1 MRRNERLE
9 RKFSKASDLLA
20 RGDLPTTEAILQ
32 QVIQHAINSSF
43 WDLAGKALTK
53 LGRCYFLQG
62 IYEPAFSAYSWGK
75 TFAKRIGNSVTLNLA
90 LNGLGLVTLRMG
102 DPITAQQHLEEAL
115 EQGRAIKDSNRVA
128 ASLNNLG
135 TVHLRLGN
143 LGSATRHYEE
153 ARLLLRETNQRIVLL
168 AILINLGN
176 IYSMQGQ
183 LDKSDKLFEEG
194 LRMAEAEPERIGL
207 LKLNMAYNEFIRNSP
222 AKAANLLREG
232 LECVKSHG
240 IGGSLAANLNLGL
253 AEAFIEL
260 RQYNNAS
267 ELLGSIEEEIALIH
281 PMGKAELLYLRGR
294 LLRST
299 NQRLSANN
307 YFQKALKKAR
317 ELPAL
322 DIELRSLVR
331 LAEMALN
338 EFETSEAESK
348 MEEAMARI
356 DDALQ
361 LAAREQIYPRIIEVM
376 TLKALLSSSLLQ
388 FDDANHE
395 LRTALAIAEDRELAG
410 YANKIEENIFFVKTQ
425 QQSFGIYERIDTEA
439 ELQVRDLSF
448 QQFRNYLHDIEAMA
462 RNLPHNR

>member
-1 MRRNERLE
+1 MRGIERLE

-20 RGDLPTTEAILQ
+20 RGDLQTTEVILK

-53 LGRCYFLQG
+53 LGRCYFIQG
-62 IYEPAFSAYSWGK
+62 IYEPAYSAYSWGK
-75 TFAKRIGNSVTLNLA
+75 TFAMRIGNSVTLNLA
-90 LNGLGLVTLRMG
+90 LNGLGLVTLKMG

-115 EQGRAIKDSNRVA
+115 QQGRAIKDSNRVT

-135 TVHLRLGN
+135 LVHLRLGN
-143 LGSATRHYEE
+143 LASATRHYEE
-153 ARLLLRETNQRIVLL
+153 ARLFLRETNQTGVLL

-176 IYSMQGQ
+176 IYAMQGQ

-194 LRMAEAEPERIGL
+194 ITMAEAEPERIGL
-207 LKLNMAYNEFIRNSP
+207 LKLNKAYNEFIRDSP

-232 LECVKSHG
+232 IESVKSHG
-240 IGGSLAANLNLGL
+240 IGGSLAANLHLGL
-253 AEAFIEL
+253 AEALIEL
-260 RQYNNAS
+260 RQYDNAS
-267 ELLGSIEEEIALIH
+267 ELLGSIEGEIDLIH
-281 PMGKAELLYLRGR
+281 PMGKAELLYLHGR

-299 NQRLSANN
+299 NQRKLANK

-338 EFETSEAESK
+338 EFETSDDAGKMDEAK
-348 MEEAMARI
+348 AII
-356 DDALQ
+356 DEALQ
-361 LAAREQIYPRIIEVM
+361 LAAREQIYPRIMEVM
-376 TLKALLSSSLLQ
+376 TLKALLSSSLLH
-388 FDDANHE
+388 FDNAIHE
-395 LRTALAIAEDRELAG
+395 LKTALAMAEDRELAG
-410 YANKIEENIFFVKTQ
+410 YASKIEENIFFVKTQ
-425 QQSFGIYERIDTEA
+425 QQSFGIYDKIDSEA

-448 QQFRNYLHDIEAMA
+448 QQFRNYLRDIEAMA
-462 RNLPHNR
+462 RTLPHNR